1 MPKDFMYLTAIIDIY
16 SRFTASWSTSNS
28 MEAEWINS
36 AVKDAVDAYGKPII
50 NFDHRRDQLMFIS

>member
-1 MPKDFMYLTAIIDIY
+1 
-16 SRFTASWSTSNS
+16 

-36 AVKDAVDAYGKPII
+36 AVKDALDAYGKPII